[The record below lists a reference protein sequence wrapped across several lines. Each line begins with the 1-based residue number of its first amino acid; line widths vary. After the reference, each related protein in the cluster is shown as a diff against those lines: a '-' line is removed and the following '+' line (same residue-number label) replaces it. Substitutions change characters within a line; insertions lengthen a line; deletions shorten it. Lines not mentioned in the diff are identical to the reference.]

1 MRSFRLSGRLKRTLS
16 RPMGKLVST
25 NGFRRVSRKE
35 NIIAVGD
42 IVALHTQMLGYRP
55 SVFIIDGKTERTTKV
70 RLSLRGSFIE
80 LRAKNPPSKITD
92 EAWNTVK
99 EAFCY
104 SSRVKITIS
113 GEEDL
118 LGLPVIY
125 FSPLNSLFVYGQR
138 KKGMVVVR
146 STNAAKKKVEKYLGK
161 KYYNTAVMG
170 GSWDRLHAGHKYLL
184 LTAFE
189 WGRKVYIGVTTD
201 RFLREM
207 KKGGRHISFAER
219 KKELIKFLRK
229 FGLFQRA
236 RIFPIDDFIGR
247 SLDYGDVLVGG
258 DDVYKNALK
267 INSLRRSRGKRPL
280 RIVKIDR
287 IPAED
292 RYPISSTRIRR
303 KEIDRDGRLF

>member
-1 MRSFRLSGRLKRTLS
+1 MRSFRLSGKLKRTLS
-16 RPMGKLVST
+16 KPMGRLVST
-25 NGFRRVSRKE
+25 NGFRRVSKRE

-42 IVALHTQMLGYRP
+42 IVALHTQRLGYKP
-55 SVFIIDGKTERTTKV
+55 TVFIIDGKTERTTKV
-70 RLSLRGSFIE
+70 RLSLKGDFIE

-118 LGLPVIY
+118 LGLPVVY
-125 FSPLNSLFVYGQR
+125 FSPLNTVFVYGQR
-138 KKGMVVVR
+138 GKGMVVVR
-146 STNAAKKKVEKYLGK
+146 STIQAKKRVEKYLGK
-161 KYYNTAVMG
+161 KYYDTAVMG

-189 WGRKVYIGVTTD
+189 WGKKVFIGITTD

-207 KKGGRHISFAER
+207 KKEGRNLSFAKR
-219 KKELIKFLRK
+219 KNELVKFLRR
-229 FGLFQRA
+229 FGLLSRA
-236 RIFPIDDFIGR
+236 RIFPIDDFVGR
-247 SLDYGDVLVGG
+247 SLEYGDVLIGG
-258 DDVYKNALK
+258 DDVYRNALK
-267 INSLRRSRGKRPL
+267 INSLRRKHGKKAL
-280 RIVKIDR
+280 KIVKIDR

-292 RYPISSTRIRR
+292 RAPISSTRIRR

>member
-1 MRSFRLSGRLKRTLS
+1 MRSFRLSGKLKRTLS
-16 RPMGKLVST
+16 KPMGRLVST
-25 NGFRRVSRKE
+25 NGFRRVSKGE
-35 NIIAVGD
+35 NIVAVGD
-42 IVALHTQMLGYRP
+42 IVALHTQRLGYKP

-70 RLSLRGSFIE
+70 RLSLKGDFIE

-92 EAWNTVK
+92 ESWNTVK

-125 FSPLNSLFVYGQR
+125 FSPLNTVFVYGQR
-138 KKGMVVVR
+138 GKGMVVVR
-146 STNAAKKKVEKYLGK
+146 STIQAKKRVEKYLGK
-161 KYYNTAVMG
+161 KYYDTAVMG

-189 WGRKVYIGVTTD
+189 WGKKVFIGITTD

-207 KKGGRHISFAER
+207 KKDGRNLGFAKR
-219 KKELIKFLRK
+219 KNELVKFLRR
-229 FGLFQRA
+229 FGLLSRA
-236 RIFPIDDFIGR
+236 RIFPIDDFVGR
-247 SLDYGDVLVGG
+247 SLDYGDVLIGG
-258 DDVYKNALK
+258 DDVYSNALK
-267 INSLRRSRGKRPL
+267 INSLRRRHGKKAL
-280 RIVKIDR
+280 KIVKIDR

-292 RYPISSTRIRR
+292 RAPISSTRIRR
-303 KEIDRDGRLF
+303 REIDRDGRLF

>member
-1 MRSFRLSGRLKRTLS
+1 MRSFRLSGKLKRTLS
-16 RPMGKLVST
+16 KPMGRLVST
-25 NGFRRVSRKE
+25 NGFRRVSKRE

-42 IVALHTQMLGYRP
+42 IVALHTQRLGYKP

-70 RLSLRGSFIE
+70 RLSLKGDFIE

-125 FSPLNSLFVYGQR
+125 FSPLNTVFVYGQR
-138 KKGMVVVR
+138 GRGMVVVR
-146 STNAAKKKVEKYLGK
+146 STIQAKKRVEKYLGK
-161 KYYNTAVMG
+161 KYYDTAVMG

-189 WGRKVYIGVTTD
+189 WGKKVFIGITTD

-207 KKGGRHISFAER
+207 KKEGRNLGFAKR
-219 KKELIKFLRK
+219 KKELVKFLRR
-229 FGLFQRA
+229 FGLLSRA
-236 RIFPIDDFIGR
+236 RIFPIDDFVGR
-247 SLDYGDVLVGG
+247 SLDYGDVLIGG
-258 DDVYKNALK
+258 DDVYRNALK
-267 INSLRRSRGKRPL
+267 INALRRKHGKKAL
-280 RIVKIDR
+280 KIVKIDR

-292 RYPISSTRIRR
+292 RAPISSTRVRR
-303 KEIDRDGRLF
+303 REIDRDGRLF